1 MASQDRIGIV
11 TVTYNSASVLPA
23 FLRSVMA
30 QTHDQFILFAV
41 DNASKDNT
49 LDLLRACED
58 PRLQIIANPDNRGVA
73 AGNNQ
78 GIVAALDAGCS
89 SVMLLN
95 NDTEFDAT
103 LFALLDQELDRNR
116 AEMVCPKMMYFD
128 EPDRIWAAGGEFQ
141 PWFGYRTVHFGEGEM
156 DRGQYDQSR
165 PVTYIPTCCVLIR
178 NDVFDKVG
186 LMDERYFVYVDDAD
200 FMYRA
205 MKAGLKIIYQPSAR
219 LLHKVGRLTGG
230 EDSPFAIY
238 YGTRNR
244 IFFQIKHM
252 GMLYSLAFL
261 ILRQISWFTSMAT
274 GKKSRA
280 WYSQKQKAFRIGLQ
294 MARTAQ
300 SALRV
305 AMITE

>member
-1 MASQDRIGIV
+1 MASHDRMGIV
-11 TVTYNSASVLPA
+11 TVTYNSANVLPA
-23 FLRSVMA
+23 FLHSVMA

-49 LDLLRACED
+49 LELLRARND

-78 GIVAALDAGCS
+78 GIVAALEAGCT

-95 NDTEFDAT
+95 NDTVFDPN

-128 EPDRIWAAGGEFQ
+128 EPDRIWVAGGKFR
-141 PWFGYRTVHFGEGEM
+141 PWMGYSCVHIGEGKI
-156 DRGQYDQSR
+156 DHGQYDR
-165 PVTYIPTCCVLIR
+165 ARMVTYVPTCCVLIR
-178 NDVFDKVG
+178 KDVFARVG
-186 LMDERYFVYVDDAD
+186 LMDERYFVYADDTD

-205 MKAGLKIIYQPSAR
+205 MKAGVRLLYLPDAK

-230 EDSPFAIY
+230 DDSPFSIH

-244 IFFQIKHM
+244 IFFEIKHL
-252 GMLYSLAFL
+252 GILRSLPFL
-261 ILRQISWFTSMAT
+261 ILRQMSWLFAT
-274 GKKSRA
+274 ASGKKTLD
-280 WYSQKQKAFRIGLQ
+280 WYRIKGKAFRSGIRMGLDLK
-294 MARTAQ
+294 ARK
-300 SALRV
+300 SA
-305 AMITE
+305 